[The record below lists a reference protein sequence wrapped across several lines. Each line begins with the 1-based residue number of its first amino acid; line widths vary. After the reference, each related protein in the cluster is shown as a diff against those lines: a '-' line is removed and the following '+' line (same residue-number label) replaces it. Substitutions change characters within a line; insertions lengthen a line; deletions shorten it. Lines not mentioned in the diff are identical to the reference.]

1 MVTVTEDHAAESGTR
16 DFSFA
21 PFRLL
26 PERRLLLE
34 GDKPVRLG
42 SRALDI
48 LTCLVEH
55 AGRVVSKEELI
66 AKVWPNV
73 FVEESNLKIQ
83 VSALRR
89 VLGDGHDGRRFIVAV
104 TGRGYEFVAPVRL
117 VEETRG
123 PAPQPS
129 AAPEKHNLPVV
140 LTRMTGRAEAVAALA
155 ERMRRE
161 RLVTIVGP
169 GGIGKTTLALAVSE
183 TVIPDYPDGVWFV
196 DLAPLD
202 DPRFVASAIAS
213 VLGLEVRSENPLPEL
228 VASLRDQ
235 RVLLIFDNCEHVID
249 AAADAIGKLLKGAPR
264 LGVLGT
270 SREPLGIP
278 GESLFRV
285 PALENPPPSSSLTA
299 AEAMRFPA
307 IQLFLERSRA
317 VLEDFVLCDSD
328 APALAQICRRLDG
341 LPLAIELAAAHMGT
355 FGIAGLSG
363 LVNNP
368 LRLPRTRRRTTVPRH
383 HTINAS
389 LDWSYGSLDD
399 DDRRFLRR
407 LSIFAG
413 SFTAEA
419 ASVVVADE
427 LKPDADTIDRLA
439 ELAAKSLVAT
449 DVGDLEPRFR
459 LLETTR
465 AYGLD
470 KLDESGERGRTARR
484 HAEYLVNLLE
494 RAGREAEARRSSRAL
509 TSHARQI
516 DDVRAA
522 LDWAFSPDGDP
533 SIGVALSAAAVP
545 LWEHLSLF
553 DECRARIEQAL
564 ACAKGS
570 EVEPDREMRLRAAHG
585 MAVFFI
591 KGGAAEDVGRSFAR
605 ALSLGEQLGSTEY
618 QLRALWGLWYYHM
631 AIGKPNIALGF
642 AAKVR
647 PAAESGFER
656 RDSFIGESMIGV
668 SRHSMGDQR
677 TARNHLENA
686 VADSVPPEAGS
697 DLLRFPFDPR
707 IMALV
712 FLSRTQWLLGFP
724 ELATRTARDGVEEAR
739 AAGKAETTCFALALA
754 ACPVALW
761 TGDLASAEQYVQM
774 LLDQATARGLAVWSI
789 WGRCHQGVLAVKHGD
804 VKTGLQ
810 PLLSGLRRAPQPV
823 PAIRSFTFLTSVAE
837 ALGQLGRVDE
847 AIAAIDEA
855 IGRSEL
861 SELCWR
867 MSDLLRVKAELLLL
881 QNAAGGAATAED
893 LLRQALDW
901 ARRQGA
907 PAWELRAATTL
918 ARLLRD
924 SSRSD
929 MAKSL
934 LHPLYERFTQGF
946 ETEDLRSARALLE
959 TI

>member
-1 MVTVTEDHAAESGTR
+1 M
-16 DFSFA
+16 
-21 PFRLL
+21 
-26 PERRLLLE
+26 LE

-55 AGRVVSKEELI
+55 AGQVVSKEELI

-89 VLGDGHDGRRFIVAV
+89 VLGDGQDGRRFIVAV

-117 VEETRG
+117 ADEIRG
-123 PAPQPS
+123 AAPQPA

-140 LTRMTGRAEAVAALA
+140 LTRMIGRGDSVAAIA

-169 GGIGKTTLALAVSE
+169 GGIGKTTLALAASE
-183 TVIPDYPDGVWFV
+183 AAIADYPDGVWFL

-228 VASLRDQ
+228 LASLRDQ
-235 RVLLIFDNCEHVID
+235 RILLVFDNCEHVID
-249 AAADAIGKLLKGAPR
+249 TAADAIGKLLKGAAR
-264 LGVLGT
+264 LDVLAT

-285 PALENPPPSSSLTA
+285 PALENPPPSSGLTA

-307 IQLFLERSRA
+307 VQLFLERSRA
-317 VLEDFVLCDSD
+317 VVEDFVLSDND

-355 FGIAGLSG
+355 FGIGGLSG

-383 HTINAS
+383 HTINAA

-399 DDRRFLRR
+399 DDQKFLRR

-419 ASVVVADE
+419 ASVVVTDG
-427 LKPDADTIDRLA
+427 LKADADAIDRLA

-449 DVGDLEPRFR
+449 DVADLEPRFR

-470 KLDESGERGRTARR
+470 KLKESGERGRTARR
-484 HAEYLVNLLE
+484 HAEYFVDLLE
-494 RAGREAEARRSSRAL
+494 RAGHEAEAGRSSKAL
-509 TSHARQI
+509 AGHARQI

-522 LDWAFSPDGDP
+522 LDWAFSSEGDP
-533 SIGVALSAAAVP
+533 SAAVALTAAAVP
-545 LWEHLSLF
+545 LWVHLSLF
-553 DECRARIEQAL
+553 GECRARIEQAL
-564 ACAKGS
+564 ARAAEGS
-570 EVEPDREMRLRAAHG
+570 GLGPEREMRLLAALG

-591 KGGAAEDVGRSFAR
+591 KGGAADAVGRSFAR
-605 ALSLGEQLGSTEY
+605 ALSIGEELSSTEY
-618 QLRALWGLWYYHM
+618 QLRSLWGLWYYHM
-631 AIGKPNIALGF
+631 DIGEPDIALGF

-647 PAAESGFER
+647 PVAESSSNGQ
-656 RDSFIGESMIGV
+656 DSFIGESMIGV
-668 SRHSMGDQR
+668 SRHIMGDQSA
-677 TARNHLENA
+677 ARKHLEYA
-686 VADSVPPEAGS
+686 VADSVTPEAGS
-697 DLLRFPFDPR
+697 DLFRFPFDPR
-707 IMALV
+707 VMALV
-712 FLSRTQWLLGFP
+712 FLSRTQWLMGLP
-724 ELATRTARDGVEEAR
+724 EIAMQTARDGVEEAR
-739 AAGKAETTCFALALA
+739 TAGKAETTCFALALA

-761 TGDLASAEQYVQM
+761 TGDLNAAAHYGQM
-774 LLDQATARGLAVWSI
+774 LIEQATARGLAVWNI
-789 WGRCHQGVLAVKHGD
+789 WGRCHQGVLAVKRGEIR
-804 VKTGLQ
+804 TGLQ
-810 PLLSGLRRAPQPV
+810 PLLAGLKQAHQPV
-823 PAIRSFTFLTSVAE
+823 SAIRSLTFLTTLAE
-837 ALGQLGRVDE
+837 ALDQLGRTDEALAALDE
-847 AIAAIDEA
+847 AIS
-855 IGRSEL
+855 RSERT
-861 SELCWR
+861 ELCWR
-867 MSDLLRVKAELLLL
+867 MPDLLRVRAELLLS
-881 QNAAGGAATAED
+881 QNAAGAED
-893 LLRQALDW
+893 LLRRALDW

-907 PAWELRAATTL
+907 LAWELRAATSL
-918 ARLLRD
+918 ARVLGD
-924 SSRSD
+924 SGRSKA
-929 MAKSL
+929 AKSL
-934 LHPLYERFTQGF
+934 LHPVYERFTQGF